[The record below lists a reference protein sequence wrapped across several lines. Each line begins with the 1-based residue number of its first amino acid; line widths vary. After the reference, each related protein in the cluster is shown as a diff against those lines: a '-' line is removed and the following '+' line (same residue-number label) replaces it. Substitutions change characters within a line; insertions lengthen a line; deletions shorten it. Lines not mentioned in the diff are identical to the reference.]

1 MNTYTTHYEAS
12 DINEQLTVV
21 TRKGQVTIP
30 ADIRRA
36 LGIKEGDKVAFVLE
50 NDQVKLTRKGS
61 VVQQT
66 AGALKSTV
74 PALTPQEEHEAAAR
88 GIAEEAIKR
97 MAG

>member
-1 MNTYTTHYEAS
+1 M
-12 DINEQLTVV
+12 NEQLTVV

-66 AGALKSTV
+66 AGVLKSTV
-74 PALTPQEEHEAAAR
+74 PALSPQEEHEAAAE
-88 GIAEEAIKR
+88 GIAEEAMRR
-97 MAG
+97 MRK